1 VIIDKGTGVGLVSE
15 AVHIVRAVYA
25 ALCSADP
32 ATISSAAAEHFHDDI
47 VVREAESL
55 PWGGV
60 YRGRDQ
66 VTTLMANIGDPQS
79 PIDAAH
85 LSVDQ
90 LIATADPTS
99 GVDQVIAAVSFPWRG
114 PSQPSVSM
122 RALEWFTVRGD
133 KVVEIRVYLWDTAA
147 ALAALQPADAPV
159 RASI

>member
-1 VIIDKGTGVGLVSE
+1 VIIDEGIGAGLVTE

-32 ATISSAAAEHFHDDI
+32 DTISSVAAEYFDDDI

-60 YRGRDQ
+60 YRGRHP
-66 VTTLMANIGDPQS
+66 VTALMTNIGDPQS

-99 GVDQVIAAVSFPWRG
+99 DVDQVIAAVSFPWRG
-114 PSQPSVSM
+114 PSQPPVSM
-122 RALEWFTVRGD
+122 RALEWFTVRGN
-133 KVVEIRVYLWDTAA
+133 KVVEIQIYLWDTAA
-147 ALAALQPADAPV
+147 ALAALQPADAPA